1 MILNFI
7 TIRFLD
13 ILDILLVAF
22 LMYQVYILIKGTV
35 AMNIFIGILVIMMFW
50 GIVYLL
56 KMELLGTILSK
67 LFSVGVIALII
78 LFQQELRRFL
88 ILLGTRYFP
97 NNSFSFDSLL
107 NMASEHSE
115 KIKFRSI
122 FKACINMAEKK
133 IGALIVIKRKS
144 SLEIYAQTGTVINAE
159 TSSRLLE
166 TIFFKNSPLHDG
178 AVIIDKNIIY
188 AASSV
193 LPVSENVNLSPD
205 MGLRHRAAV
214 GITEATDA
222 LVIIVSEETGKI
234 AIAEN
239 GRVISNVDSKK
250 LLQTLESEAS
260 RQ

>member
-1 MILNFI
+1 MILDFI

-22 LMYQVYILIKGTV
+22 LMYQIYLLIRGTV
-35 AMNIFIGILVIMMFW
+35 AMNIFIGILVVVVFW
-50 GIVYLL
+50 GLVSLL
-56 KMELLGTILSK
+56 KMELLGSILSK

-97 NNSFSFDSLL
+97 NKSFSMDSLL
-107 NMASEHSE
+107 HLNVDQGH
-115 KIKFRSI
+115 KLKFRSI
-122 FKACINMAEKK
+122 YKACINMAEKK

-144 SLEIYAQTGTVINAE
+144 ALDIYAQTGTIINAD

-166 TIFFKNSPLHDG
+166 NIFFKNSPLHDG
-178 AVIIDKNIIY
+178 AVIIDKNLIY

-193 LPVSENVNLSPD
+193 LPVSENANLSPD
-205 MGLRHRAAV
+205 IGLRHRAAV
-214 GITEATDA
+214 GLTENTDS
-222 LVIIVSEETGKI
+222 LVIIVSEETGNI
-234 AIAEN
+234 SISEH
-239 GRVISNVDSKK
+239 GRIISHINPQK
-250 LLQTLESEAS
+250 LLQILENETN